1 MKKIFY
7 LFCLL
12 CLAAQVQSAALNLQA
27 YPSAREV
34 FHSSEQQDQ
43 YWLALGVYRKIEGI
57 WQADKA
63 QRLSGLLERTTF
75 ELPANHSAEK
85 GFDFFKQQLDEL
97 NARELFHCKARD
109 CGTSNSW
116 ANNHFK
122 VIQLYGLDQ
131 YQFYSAYEIAAA
143 NEKPLYVALYAV
155 MRGNKRTYVQLEI
168 LRANKKAEID
178 ISASNKQR

>member
-7 LFCLL
+7 LFGLL
-12 CLAAQVQSAALNLQA
+12 CFAFDVQSATLNLQT
-27 YPSAREV
+27 YPNAREV

-75 ELPANHSAEK
+75 ELPASHSAEK
-85 GFDFFKQQLDEL
+85 GFDFFKQQLVGL

-131 YQFYSAYEIAAA
+131 YQFYSAYEIAGT
-143 NEKPLYVALYAV
+143 NEKALYVALYAV

-168 LRANKKAEID
+168 LRTNKKIEID
-178 ISASNKQR
+178 ISASSKQR

>member
-12 CLAAQVQSAALNLQA
+12 CLATQVQAAELNLQA

-34 FHSSEQQDQ
+34 FHSSGQQDQ

-85 GFDFFKQQLDEL
+85 GFDFFKQQLEKL

-131 YQFYSAYEIAAA
+131 YQFYSAYEIIDA

-178 ISASNKQR
+178 ISASSKQR